1 MNIQK
6 LKVALVD
13 DDEDDRFLF
22 QEAISQIHIKTEL
35 STFDNGQKFMD
46 YLLAPNS
53 KLPQVVF
60 LDLNMPVKNG
70 LECLQEI
77 RTTPNLK
84 DLSVA
89 IYSTSS
95 SEHDIDET
103 FVNGANIYIN
113 KPNDFSKLKT
123 VIEKVLQINWQYNT
137 SNLNKENFIMRL

>member
-1 MNIQK
+1 MNLQK

-22 QEAISQIHIKTEL
+22 KEAIDQIHIKTEL
-35 STFDNGQKFMD
+35 SLFENGQLFMD
-46 YLLAPNS
+46 FLLQPNTI
-53 KLPQVVF
+53 LPQVVF

-77 RTTPNLK
+77 RTTAHLK
-84 DLSVA
+84 ELSVA

-95 SEHDIDET
+95 SENDIDET

-113 KPNDFSKLKT
+113 KPNDFSKLKS

>member
-1 MNIQK
+1 MNLQK

-22 QEAISQIHIKTEL
+22 KEAIDQIHIKTEL
-35 STFDNGQKFMD
+35 SMFENGQKFMD
-46 YLLAPNS
+46 FLLLP
-53 KLPQVVF
+53 KTTLPQVVF

-77 RTTPNLK
+77 RKTNHLK

-95 SEHDIDET
+95 SETDIDET
-103 FVNGANIYIN
+103 FINGANIYIN
-113 KPNDFSKLKT
+113 KPNDFSKLKS

>member
-1 MNIQK
+1 MNLQK

-22 QEAISQIHIKTEL
+22 KEAMDQIHIKTEL
-35 STFDNGQKFMD
+35 SMFENGQKFMD
-46 YLLAPNS
+46 FLLGPNS
-53 KLPQVVF
+53 VLPQVVF

-77 RTTPNLK
+77 RTTEHLK
-84 DLSVA
+84 ELSVA

-95 SEHDIDET
+95 SEVDIDET
-103 FVNGANIYIN
+103 FINGANIYIN
-113 KPNDFSKLKT
+113 KPNDFSKLKS
-123 VIEKVLQINWQYNT
+123 VIEKVLQINWQYST

>member
-1 MNIQK
+1 MNLQK

-22 QEAISQIHIKTEL
+22 KEAIDQIHIKTEL
-35 STFDNGQKFMD
+35 SLFENGQKFMD
-46 YLLAPNS
+46 FLLHPNS
-53 KLPQVVF
+53 ILPQVVF

-77 RTTPNLK
+77 RTTDHLK
-84 DLSVA
+84 ELSVA

-95 SEHDIDET
+95 SDNDIDET

-113 KPNDFSKLKT
+113 KPNDFSKLKS
-123 VIEKVLQINWQYNT
+123 VIEKVLQITWQYNT

>member
-1 MNIQK
+1 MNLQK

-22 QEAISQIHIKTEL
+22 KEAIDQIHIKTEL
-35 STFDNGQKFMD
+35 SLFENGQKFMD
-46 YLLAPNS
+46 FLLQPNCI
-53 KLPQVVF
+53 LPQVVF

-77 RTTPNLK
+77 RTTDHLK
-84 DLSVA
+84 ELSIA

-95 SEHDIDET
+95 SDNDIDET

-113 KPNDFSKLKT
+113 KPNDFSKLKS